1 MYIYNAKIYP
11 QKNFGSQAG
20 GLSFIPCGYVRVED
34 GKIAEVSG
42 GTPVKVS
49 DGDIDLHGLR
59 LYPGLSATV
68 RAPRA
73 RT

>member
-42 GTPVKVS
+42 G
-49 DGDIDLHGLR
+49 LR
-59 LYPGLSATV
+59 
-68 RAPRA
+68 
-73 RT
+73 